1 MFLNTYPMST
11 YYSGLTLREYITGE
25 KYDLSLDEFGSLSNG
40 LFSSFVDLQT
50 VNCANIEA
58 VGKKCFLSC
67 GMLSKAYLPNCSI
80 FEQEC
85 FRGCSL
91 MDLKW
96 DDSKVYSIGSYAF
109 C

>member
-58 VGKKCFLSC
+58 VGKKCFCHAVCYLKLTC
-67 GMLSKAYLPNCSI
+67 LTVLFLSKNALEDAHLWI
-80 FEQEC
+80 
-85 FRGCSL
+85 
-91 MDLKW
+91 
-96 DDSKVYSIGSYAF
+96 
-109 C
+109 